1 MQRKEKKGFDKKK
14 ASGYIGEK
22 RGILRRKKGGTVKS
36 RFWIKFQ
43 KKKRE
48 WEKGVMEKIE
58 KKKER
63 KGKRKKKQMFCEK
76 SCLVFR
82 LVFGTI
88 DTEKRKRGRKNESR
102 NERICGVIE
111 TRIGKTNG
119 M

>member
-1 MQRKEKKGFDKKK
+1 
-14 ASGYIGEK
+14 
-22 RGILRRKKGGTVKS
+22 
-36 RFWIKFQ
+36 
-43 KKKRE
+43 
-48 WEKGVMEKIE
+48 MEKIE

-102 NERICGVIE
+102 NERICGVIV
-111 TRIGKTNG
+111 TSQKMIRKTLIIRIFCELRPKMKLESQYLCGF
-119 M
+119 